1 MLLELIMTRLIKVA
15 PAVALVLGLG
25 TAAAMAAPI
34 PVLAFAQDIAYSLAA
49 VEKSSS
55 KVESTKAWLR
65 TKKNQTSRWI
75 GRQKQKLKRLAD

>member
-1 MLLELIMTRLIKVA
+1 MMTRLITVV
-15 PAVALVLGLG
+15 PAFALVLGLG
-25 TAAAMAAPI
+25 TAAVIAAPI
-34 PVLAFAQDIAYSLAA
+34 PVLTSMQDNAYALAA

-65 TKKNQTSRWI
+65 TKKSQTSRWL

>member
-1 MLLELIMTRLIKVA
+1 MTKLTKVV
-15 PAVALVLGLG
+15 PTVALVLGFG
-25 TAAAMAAPI
+25 TAAVTAAPV
-34 PVLAFAQDIAYSLAA
+34 PVLTFTQDSTYALAV

-65 TKKNQTSRWI
+65 TKKTQTSRWL

>member
-1 MLLELIMTRLIKVA
+1 MTRLIKVA

-34 PVLAFAQDIAYSLAA
+34 PVVTFAQHRAYDLAA
-49 VEKSSS
+49 AEKSSS

-65 TKKNQTSRWI
+65 TKKTQTTRWM
-75 GRQKQKLKRLAD
+75 GRQKQKLKQLVD

>member
-1 MLLELIMTRLIKVA
+1 MMRLVKAA

-25 TAAAMAAPI
+25 TAAAVAAPM
-34 PVLAFAQDIAYSLAA
+34 PVLTITQDNAYEVAA
-49 VEKSSS
+49 AERSSS

-65 TKKNQTSRWI
+65 TKKAQTTRWM

>member
-1 MLLELIMTRLIKVA
+1 MTRLIKVA

-34 PVLAFAQDIAYSLAA
+34 PVVIFAQHYDLAA
-49 VEKSSS
+49 AEKSSS

-65 TKKNQTSRWI
+65 TKKTQTTRWM